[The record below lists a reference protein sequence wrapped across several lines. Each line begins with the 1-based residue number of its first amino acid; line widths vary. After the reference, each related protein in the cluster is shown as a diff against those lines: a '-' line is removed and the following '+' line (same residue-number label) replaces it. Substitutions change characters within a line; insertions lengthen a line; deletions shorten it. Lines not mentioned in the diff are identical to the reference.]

1 MSKSFFVGRN
11 PMNDLCLSDSSVS
24 QRHAEISQ
32 EGESVIVRDLGS
44 TNGTFVNGIKVS
56 STALKTGDT
65 ISFGVVS
72 FRWVGNKLIST
83 SQTDG
88 PLTGSNNSIGPL
100 FGMVI
105 KAEQEVNQKTS
116 ATFRKSRYAIG
127 ALSVMLLLV
136 GAVIFATRDKQ
147 LSVDELARSTVY
159 IEVTDQDRSL
169 CWTGSG
175 VIVENGTKV
184 LTNAHVATPA
194 ASDPQECTN
203 ISVGIT
209 ESVEKKPT
217 LFKDAKIVQ
226 IDENL
231 DLALLELLDTEPNT
245 YNALKLKE
253 GDSQLDTRIRVIG
266 YPGIGGA
273 TLTLTNGVIAG
284 IDDESSAQFYK
295 VSAKISPGNSGG
307 PVVNDQG
314 LLIGIATAGYR
325 AEVECEDGG
334 VKCSVT
340 DESIGLVRPIRY
352 AKYLLGD

>member
-1 MSKSFFVGRN
+1 M
-11 PMNDLCLSDSSVS
+11 
-24 QRHAEISQ
+24 
-32 EGESVIVRDLGS
+32 
-44 TNGTFVNGIKVS
+44 
-56 STALKTGDT
+56 
-65 ISFGVVS
+65 
-72 FRWVGNKLIST
+72 
-83 SQTDG
+83 
-88 PLTGSNNSIGPL
+88 
-100 FGMVI
+100 
-105 KAEQEVNQKTS
+105 
-116 ATFRKSRYAIG
+116 
-127 ALSVMLLLV
+127 
-136 GAVIFATRDKQ
+136 
-147 LSVDELARSTVY
+147 
-159 IEVTDQDRSL
+159 TDQDRSL

-175 VIVENGTKV
+175 VIVEDGTKV

-217 LFKDAKIVQ
+217 LFIDAKIVQ

-245 YNALKLKE
+245 YNALKIKE

-352 AKYLLGD
+352 AKSLLGD

>member
-11 PMNDLCLSDSSVS
+11 PMNDLCLGDNSVS

-32 EGESVIVRDLGS
+32 EGESIVVRDLGS
-44 TNGTFVNGIKVS
+44 TNGTFVNGEKIS
-56 STALKTGDT
+56 STVLKTGDT
-65 ISFGVVS
+65 VSFGIVS
-72 FRWVGNKLIST
+72 FQWLDNTLIS
-83 SQTDG
+83 SNRVDG
-88 PLTGSNNSIGPL
+88 PLIGSNNSIGPL
-100 FGMVI
+100 FQSEL
-105 KAEQEVNQKTS
+105 KAEQELGQRTS
-116 ATFRKSRYAIG
+116 GTFRISRYAIG
-127 ALSVMLLLV
+127 TLLIIVLLV
-136 GAVIFATRDKQ
+136 GVVIFVTRDEQ
-147 LSVDELARSTVY
+147 ISVDELARSTVY

-175 VIVENGTKV
+175 VIVQDGTKV

-217 LFKDAKIVQ
+217 LFIDAKIVK

-245 YNALKLKE
+245 YNALKFKE

-352 AKYLLGD
+352 AKSLLGD

>member
-11 PMNDLCLSDSSVS
+11 PMNDLCLEDNSVS

-32 EGESVIVRDLGS
+32 EGESIIVRDLGS
-44 TNGTFVNGIKVS
+44 TNGTFVNGNKIS
-56 STALKTGDT
+56 STVLKTGDT
-65 ISFGVVS
+65 ISFGIVS
-72 FRWVGNKLIST
+72 FQWVDNTLIS
-83 SQTDG
+83 SNRVDG
-88 PLTGSNNSIGPL
+88 PLIGSNNSIGPL
-100 FGMVI
+100 FESAI
-105 KAEQEVNQKTS
+105 RTEQEVGQKIS
-116 ATFRKSRYAIG
+116 DTFRISRYAIVT
-127 ALSVMLLLV
+127 LLIIVLLV
-136 GAVIFATRDKQ
+136 GVVIFVTRDEQ
-147 LSVDELARSTVY
+147 ISVDELARSTVY

-175 VIVENGTKV
+175 VIVEDGTKV

-217 LFKDAKIVQ
+217 LFIDAKIVQ

-231 DLALLELLDTEPNT
+231 DLALLELLDIEPNT
-245 YNALKLKE
+245 YNALKFKE

-352 AKYLLGD
+352 AKSLLGD

>member
-11 PMNDLCLSDSSVS
+11 PMNDLCLEDNSVS

-32 EGESVIVRDLGS
+32 EGESIIVRDLGS
-44 TNGTFVNGIKVS
+44 TNGTFVNGNKIS
-56 STALKTGDT
+56 STVLKTGDT
-65 ISFGVVS
+65 ISFGIVS
-72 FRWVGNKLIST
+72 FQWVDNTMIS
-83 SQTDG
+83 SNRVDG
-88 PLTGSNNSIGPL
+88 PLIGSNNSIGPL
-100 FGMVI
+100 FESAI
-105 KAEQEVNQKTS
+105 RTEQEVGQKIS
-116 ATFRKSRYAIG
+116 DTFRISRYAIVT
-127 ALSVMLLLV
+127 LLIIVLLV
-136 GAVIFATRDKQ
+136 GVVIFVTRDEQ
-147 LSVDELARSTVY
+147 ISVDELARSTVY

-175 VIVENGTKV
+175 VIVEDGTKV

-217 LFKDAKIVQ
+217 LFIDAKIVQ

-245 YNALKLKE
+245 YNALKIKK

-352 AKYLLGD
+352 AKSLLGD

>member
-11 PMNDLCLSDSSVS
+11 PMNDLCLEDNSVS

-32 EGESVIVRDLGS
+32 EGESIIVRDLGS
-44 TNGTFVNGIKVS
+44 TNGTFVNGNKIS
-56 STALKTGDT
+56 STVLKTGDT
-65 ISFGVVS
+65 ISFGIVS
-72 FRWVGNKLIST
+72 FQWVDNTLIS
-83 SQTDG
+83 SNRVDG
-88 PLTGSNNSIGPL
+88 PLIGRTD
-100 FGMVI
+100 I

-116 ATFRKSRYAIG
+116 ASFRISRYAIG
-127 ALSVMLLLV
+127 ALSVIVLLV
-136 GAVIFATRDKQ
+136 GAVIFATRNKQ

-175 VIVENGTKV
+175 VIVEDGTKV

-217 LFKDAKIVQ
+217 LFIDAKIVQ

-245 YNALKLKE
+245 YNALKIKE

-352 AKYLLGD
+352 AKSLLGD

>member
-11 PMNDLCLSDSSVS
+11 PMNDLCLEDNSVS

-32 EGESVIVRDLGS
+32 EGESIIVRDLGS
-44 TNGTFVNGIKVS
+44 TNGTFVNGNKIS
-56 STALKTGDT
+56 STVLKTGDT
-65 ISFGVVS
+65 ISFGIVS
-72 FRWVGNKLIST
+72 FQWVDNTLIS
-83 SQTDG
+83 SNRVDG
-88 PLTGSNNSIGPL
+88 PLIGSNNSIGPL
-100 FGMVI
+100 FESAI
-105 KAEQEVNQKTS
+105 RTEQEVGQKIS
-116 ATFRKSRYAIG
+116 DTFRISRYAIVT
-127 ALSVMLLLV
+127 LLIIVLLV
-136 GAVIFATRDKQ
+136 GVVIIATRDEQ
-147 LSVDELARSTVY
+147 ISVDELARSTVY

-169 CWTGSG
+169 CWIGSG

-217 LFKDAKIVQ
+217 LFIDAKIVQ

-245 YNALKLKE
+245 YNALKFKE

-352 AKYLLGD
+352 AKSLLGD

>member
-11 PMNDLCLSDSSVS
+11 PMNDLCLEDNSVS

-32 EGESVIVRDLGS
+32 EGESIIVRDLGS
-44 TNGTFVNGIKVS
+44 TNGTFVNGNKIS
-56 STALKTGDT
+56 STVLKTGDT
-65 ISFGVVS
+65 ISFGIVS
-72 FRWVGNKLIST
+72 FRWVDNTLIS
-83 SQTDG
+83 SNRVDG
-88 PLTGSNNSIGPL
+88 PLIGSNNSIGPL
-100 FGMVI
+100 FGTDI

-116 ATFRKSRYAIG
+116 ATFRISRYAIG
-127 ALSVMLLLV
+127 ALSVILLLV
-136 GAVIFATRDKQ
+136 GVVIFVTRDKQ

-175 VIVENGTKV
+175 VIVEDGTKV

-217 LFKDAKIVQ
+217 LFIDAKIVQ

-245 YNALKLKE
+245 YNALKIKE

-352 AKYLLGD
+352 AKSLLGD

>member
-11 PMNDLCLSDSSVS
+11 PMNDLCLEDNSVS

-32 EGESVIVRDLGS
+32 EGESIIVRDLGS
-44 TNGTFVNGIKVS
+44 TNGTFVNGNKIS
-56 STALKTGDT
+56 STVLKTGDT
-65 ISFGVVS
+65 ISFGIVS
-72 FRWVGNKLIST
+72 FQWVDNTLIS
-83 SQTDG
+83 SNRVDG
-88 PLTGSNNSIGPL
+88 PLIGSNNSIGPL
-100 FGMVI
+100 FESAI
-105 KAEQEVNQKTS
+105 RTEQEVGQKIS
-116 ATFRKSRYAIG
+116 DTFRISRYAIG
-127 ALSVMLLLV
+127 ALSVIVLLV
-136 GAVIFATRDKQ
+136 GAVIFATRNKQ

-175 VIVENGTKV
+175 VIVEDGTKV

-217 LFKDAKIVQ
+217 LFIDAKIVQ

-245 YNALKLKE
+245 YNALKIKK

-352 AKYLLGD
+352 AKSLLGD